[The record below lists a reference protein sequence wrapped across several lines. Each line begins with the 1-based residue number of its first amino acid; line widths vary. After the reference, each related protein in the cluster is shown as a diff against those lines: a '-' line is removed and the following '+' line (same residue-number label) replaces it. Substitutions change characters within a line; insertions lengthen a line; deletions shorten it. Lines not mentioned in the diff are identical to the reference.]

1 MVTETSR
8 IYPSRILVIP
18 DNTYTNLYGVFYD
31 LNTGD
36 MFDAT
41 TGAVSTTW
49 ANCAVV
55 GAKHASN
62 KAVWLLTTPP
72 IGVDINVGL
81 NLLQNASPAD
91 TDVPTKS
98 GKYDPLRNTTY
109 SDATP
114 AGQGKT
120 FTRK

>member
-1 MVTETSR
+1 MATTRV
-8 IYPSRILVIP
+8 YPSRILVVP
-18 DNTYTNLYGVFYD
+18 DDTYANLYAIFYD

-36 MFDAT
+36 MFNAT
-41 TGAVSTTW
+41 TGAVSSTYGD
-49 ANCAVV
+49 CAVV

-62 KAVWLLTTPP
+62 KSVWLFTTPP
-72 IGVDINVGL
+72 IDVDINVGF

-91 TDVPTKS
+91 TDIPIKA

-120 FTRK
+120 FIRH